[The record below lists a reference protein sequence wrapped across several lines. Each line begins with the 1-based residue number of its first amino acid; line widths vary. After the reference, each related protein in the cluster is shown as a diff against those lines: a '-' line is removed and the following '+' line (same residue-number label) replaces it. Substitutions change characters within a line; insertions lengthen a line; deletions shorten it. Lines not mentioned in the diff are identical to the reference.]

1 MAYVSSSRTAGNGVV
16 ERLATVVRVI
26 RDMIERRRVYNRTLR
41 ELRALSNREL
51 ADLGLHRA
59 MITRVAAEAAYGK

>member
-1 MAYVSSSRTAGNGVV
+1 MAYVSSSRVAGHGLAERIGTAIRVV
-16 ERLATVVRVI
+16 

-51 ADLGLHRA
+51 ADLGLDRA

>member
-1 MAYVSSSRTAGNGVV
+1 MAYVSSSRVAGNGLAERIGTAIRVV
-16 ERLATVVRVI
+16 
-26 RDMIERRRVYNRTLR
+26 RDMIERRRVYQRTLR

>member
-1 MAYVSSSRTAGNGVV
+1 MAYVSSSRAAGNGVV
-16 ERLATVVRVI
+16 ERLGNVVRVV